1 MIVVKA
7 EYITRTVHLEK
18 FKVITE
24 NMVPVVNV
32 DFLTSY

>member
-1 MIVVKA
+1 MTVVKA
-7 EYITRTVHLEK
+7 ECITRIVHQK

-24 NMVPVVNV
+24 NIVPIENV

>member
-7 EYITRTVHLEK
+7 EYITRIIHLVEVK
-18 FKVITE
+18 IITE

-32 DFLTSY
+32 DLLTSY